1 MRLQYTVDGKDID
14 GRDYIDDDEVRDFI
28 FEIYTSEDILIDYL
42 NYVYPKEPQE
52 YKDILEANWA
62 FDGSVEAIENMDE
75 EDRKDLAEEVYWDV
89 LDTDIYDDEINDHFK
104 RRVIRADEE
113 AEADY
118 AEYIRNP
125 YAYYGLHKSDF
136 Y

>member
-1 MRLQYTVDGKDID
+1 MRLWYTIDGKDID
-14 GRDYIDDDEVRDFI
+14 GSDYIDDDEVRDFI
-28 FEIYTSEDILIDYL
+28 FKIYSPEDILIDYL
-42 NYVYPKEPQE
+42 NYVYPKEPQKF
-52 YKDILEANWA
+52 KDMLEADWA

-75 EDRKDLAEEVYWDV
+75 LDQKDLAEEVYWDV
-89 LDTDIYDDEINDHFK
+89 LDTDIYDDEINDHFE

-118 AEYIRNP
+118 AEYIRDP
-125 YAYYGLHKSDF
+125 YAYYGLRKSDF